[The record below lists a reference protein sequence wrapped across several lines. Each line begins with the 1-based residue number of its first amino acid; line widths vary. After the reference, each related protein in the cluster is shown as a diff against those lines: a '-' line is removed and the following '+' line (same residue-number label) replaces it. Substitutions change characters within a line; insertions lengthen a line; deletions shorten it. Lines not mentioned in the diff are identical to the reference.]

1 MGFWSKVL
9 DKFSSP
15 EEELGEEGY
24 VELDTEAAGSS
35 SKIMVRPFILQEFEG
50 IREILDSLRD
60 GKTIALINMK
70 PLKEKDIIELKRAI
84 NKIKKT
90 TDAIDG
96 EIAGFGE
103 DYIVVTPAAA
113 SIFRTKKP
121 APQQEQQSMVQD
133 DLLD

>member
-84 NKIKKT
+84 SKIKKT
-90 TDAIDG
+90 VDALEG
-96 EIAGFGE
+96 SIAGFGE
-103 DYIVVTPAAA
+103 NMIIATPKFAE
-113 SIFRTKKP
+113 IHRTP
-121 APQQEQQSMVQD
+121 VQKQKEKTD
-133 DLLD
+133 FINDM